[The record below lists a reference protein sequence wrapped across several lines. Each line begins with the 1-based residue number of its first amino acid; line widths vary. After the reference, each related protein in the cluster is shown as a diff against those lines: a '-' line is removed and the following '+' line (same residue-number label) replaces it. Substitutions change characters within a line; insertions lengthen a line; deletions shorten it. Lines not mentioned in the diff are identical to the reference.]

1 MWNSVR
7 ARIEELLADYRI
19 PSAAI
24 GVWQDGQITDL
35 AAGVRNA
42 VTREPAR
49 PDTVYQCGSMTKTW
63 TALAF
68 MQLVDEGKADLDE
81 PVRTHLPAFRVADPE
96 VSEGLTPRHLLN
108 HTNGIEEAYGDP
120 GEDDDVYERMVA
132 NIAGAPQVF
141 PLGHTHGYSAA
152 LGYAI
157 LARVMEV
164 IDGERWDAVMRR
176 RLFAPLGLTGT
187 STGPADP
194 DRAST
199 GHLVGPDGPVI
210 SPVPRLPR
218 AFGPGGGISSTARDV
233 LTMAHVLLDGGRA
246 PDGTRVLSEQAI
258 TTMLESRVPVPD
270 AYGFGPEWALGLMV
284 SDWHGRTVYGHDG
297 STVGHSAR
305 LRMIPDAGLAL
316 VLLTN
321 AGPREAFFRE
331 VCDAI
336 LPELGGPAI
345 PELPRPTTE
354 SPSRYEGVY
363 ERPGT
368 RYTLS
373 AEDGR
378 PRLTYTVHPAL
389 TAEPEQRICELLPV
403 DDTQFLVI
411 DPVEDPWTIA
421 LFDVRDGVP
430 QYLHAD
436 CRVFPR
442 APDKGAGVHVVAVS
456 TVSDADRFWDALKS
470 AYGQLPRG
478 AAWTVAVA
486 GTDGTKAV
494 NVIVHDSVDGVRSF
508 VERHVGPYATTE
520 YFEADAANAVGL
532 PAV

>member
-1 MWNSVR
+1 M
-7 ARIEELLADYRI
+7 
-19 PSAAI
+19 
-24 GVWQDGQITDL
+24 
-35 AAGVRNA
+35 
-42 VTREPAR
+42 
-49 PDTVYQCGSMTKTW
+49 
-63 TALAF
+63 
-68 MQLVDEGKADLDE
+68 
-81 PVRTHLPAFRVADPE
+81 
-96 VSEGLTPRHLLN
+96 
-108 HTNGIEEAYGDP
+108 
-120 GEDDDVYERMVA
+120 
-132 NIAGAPQVF
+132 
-141 PLGHTHGYSAA
+141 
-152 LGYAI
+152 
-157 LARVMEV
+157 
-164 IDGERWDAVMRR
+164 
-176 RLFAPLGLTGT
+176 
-187 STGPADP
+187 
-194 DRAST
+194 
-199 GHLVGPDGPVI
+199 I